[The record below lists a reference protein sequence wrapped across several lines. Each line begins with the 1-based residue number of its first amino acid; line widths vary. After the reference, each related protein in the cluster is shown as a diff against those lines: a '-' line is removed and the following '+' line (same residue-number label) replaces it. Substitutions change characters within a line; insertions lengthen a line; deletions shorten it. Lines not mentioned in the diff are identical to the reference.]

1 MKWKPPI
8 KPVCYLHI
16 NRDTPFF
23 NMDTRIVST
32 WDGLGSILSVYS
44 KP

>member
-1 MKWKPPI
+1 MKWKPAI

-16 NRDTPFF
+16 NSDTPFF

-32 WDGLGSILSVYS
+32 WDGRGSILSVYS